1 MEITKRICDR
11 CGRKL
16 SKRGKSIYITITD
29 YPILYE
35 ARFLSRYGKS
45 YELCEKC
52 AKKIVEEIK
61 RGEEV
66 NSKFGNKKLPPKK
79 K

>member
-1 MEITKRICDR
+1 MKITKRFCDR
-11 CGRKL
+11 CGREIKH
-16 SKRGKSIYITITD
+16 GEEYINMGLERVRPKQFGISM
-29 YPILYE
+29 PIIRE
-35 ARFLSRYGKS
+35 K
-45 YELCEKC
+45 YELCEEC